1 MYSYKNGNYSVLIMS
16 NGTKIRQTNEDE
28 FIPSFAENVDVALT
42 EKCSQKCPFCYMGCT
57 PDGKHGDIFKYF
69 FIDTLHPYTEIAL
82 NGNDLD
88 HPELEKFLIFL
99 KDKKVFANITV
110 NQNQFFNNYEK
121 LKDWS
126 KKKLVHGI
134 GVSLNKVT
142 NELIEK
148 INCVPNTVLHTIVGI
163 LNENDIESLKDKN
176 VKVLILG
183 YKKLER
189 GISYIDKHENIIKE
203 NTEYLKN
210 NIKDLVEHFNVVS
223 FDNLAIEQLNIKS
236 ILSEEQWES
245 FYMGDDGRFTFFI
258 DLVNGVFAKNSI
270 SDKKYPIDNKSM
282 DEMFEYIQTHKND

>member
-42 EKCSQKCPFCYMGCT
+42 EKCSQKCSFCYMGCT
-57 PDGKHGDIFKYF
+57 PEGKHGNIFKYS

-88 HPELEKFLIFL
+88 HPELEKFLNFL

-121 LKDWS
+121 LKVWS

-142 NELIEK
+142 DELIEK
-148 INCVPNTVLHTIVGI
+148 ISSIPNTVLHTIVGI
-163 LNENDIESLKDKN
+163 LNETDIILLKNKN
-176 VKVLILG
+176 IKILILG

-189 GISYIDKHENIIKE
+189 GISYIDKHKNTIKE
-203 NTEYLKN
+203 NTIYLKN
-210 NIKDLVEHFNVVS
+210 NIKDLINHFNVVS
-223 FDNLAIEQLNIKS
+223 FDNLAIEQLDIKS
-236 ILSEEQWES
+236 ILSKEQWES
-245 FYMGDDGRFTFFI
+245 FYMGDDGGFTFFI
-258 DLVNGVFAKNSI
+258 DLVNGIFAKNSI
-270 SDKKYPIDNKSM
+270 SDKKYHIGNKSM
-282 DEMFEYIQTHKND
+282 DEMFEYIQVHKND